1 MEGMSTTDPSADGTG
16 ARTPETSLS
25 VTFAGHSTVLIDAGG
40 VRLLTDPLL
49 RRRIGVLIR
58 RTALPATALRRDL
71 DAVLISHAHLD
82 HLDVPS
88 LRMIGRETPVI
99 VPRGVGPLLR
109 RQGFDPTEVDVGD
122 EVELPLRPPERAAA
136 AGAPRAT
143 VRAVPAYHSG
153 TRYPLGTPSA
163 ALGYVV
169 TGAGL
174 SAYFAGDTGLFD
186 GMEDIGPVDIAV
198 LPVGGWGPRLP
209 DDHLGP
215 LSAARALQLLR
226 PRACVP
232 VHWGTLYPPWL
243 PPEVNAKWSEW
254 PRAFDRYARHLAPD
268 VDMRVLPPGETAIF
282 THEALART
290 TPRAAPAAPQ
300 PAATPRD
307 ERPAAPQPS
316 ATPPDPAPWPE
327 AGP

>member
-1 MEGMSTTDPSADGTG
+1 MEHMSQPVSPA
-16 ARTPETSLS
+16 ALS

-58 RTALPATALRRDL
+58 RTAVPAAGLRRDL

-88 LRMIGRETPVI
+88 LRMIDRATPVI

-109 RQGFDPTEVDVGD
+109 RQGFDPLEVDEGD
-122 EVELPLRPPERAAA
+122 EVEFPLRRGGGEAA
-136 AGAPRAT
+136 RAT
-143 VRAVPAYHSG
+143 VRAVPAFHSG
-153 TRYPLGTPSA
+153 TRYPLGTPSV

-169 TGAGL
+169 TGAAAATGAEGAVSPGL
-174 SAYFAGDTGLFD
+174 STYFAGDTGLFD
-186 GMEDIGPVDIAV
+186 GMQDLGPVDVAV

-243 PPEVNAKWSEW
+243 PPEFNAKWSEW
-254 PRAFDRYARHLAPD
+254 PRAFERYARHLAPEVD
-268 VDMRVLPPGETAIF
+268 VRVLPPGGTTTF
-282 THEALART
+282 TPEALKG
-290 TPRAAPAAPQ
+290 AAP
-300 PAATPRD
+300 
-307 ERPAAPQPS
+307 
-316 ATPPDPAPWPE
+316 
-327 AGP
+327 

>member
-1 MEGMSTTDPSADGTG
+1 V
-16 ARTPETSLS
+16 S
-25 VTFAGHSTVLIDAGG
+25 VTFAGHSTVLLDVDG

-58 RTALPATALRRDL
+58 RTAVPAAELRHDL

-88 LRMIGRETPVI
+88 LRMIDRGTPI
-99 VPRGVGPLLR
+99 IAPRGVGALLR
-109 RQGFDPTEVDVGD
+109 RQGFEPTEVEVGD
-122 EVELPLRPPERAAA
+122 VVELPLPDAPGAAPSGA
-136 AGAPRAT
+136 APGAGLSPGPGRGPVR
-143 VRAVPAYHSG
+143 VRAVPAFHSG
-153 TRYPLGTPSA
+153 TRYPLGTPSE

-169 TGAGL
+169 EGGL

-186 GMEDIGPVDIAV
+186 GMQDLGPLDVAV

-215 LSAARALQLLR
+215 LTAARALQLLK

-243 PPEVNAKWSEW
+243 PPEFNAKWSEW
-254 PRAFDRYARHLAPD
+254 PRAFERYARHLAPG
-268 VDMRVLPPGETAIF
+268 VEVRVLPPGETTTF
-282 THEALART
+282 TPDSPTAPPTPPTAPPAEAPTAPPADT
-290 TPRAAPAAPQ
+290 PPVPRAAP
-300 PAATPRD
+300 R
-307 ERPAAPQPS
+307 
-316 ATPPDPAPWPE
+316 E
-327 AGP
+327 AS

>member
-1 MEGMSTTDPSADGTG
+1 MSTPAGS
-16 ARTPETSLS
+16 PWLS
-25 VTFAGHSTVLIDAGG
+25 VTFAGHSTVLLDVDG

-58 RTALPATALRRDL
+58 RTAVPAAELRRDL

-88 LRMIGRETPVI
+88 LRMIDRGTPVI
-99 VPRGVGPLLR
+99 APRGVGSLLR
-109 RQGFDPTEVDVGD
+109 RQGFEPTEVEVGD
-122 EVELPLRPPERAAA
+122 VLELPLPDGGPARGPVR
-136 AGAPRAT
+136 
-143 VRAVPAYHSG
+143 VRAVPAFHSG
-153 TRYPLGTPSA
+153 TRYPLGTPSE

-169 TGAGL
+169 EGGL

-186 GMEDIGPVDIAV
+186 GMEEFGPLDVAV

-215 LSAARALQLLR
+215 LTAARALQMLR

-243 PPEVNAKWSEW
+243 PPEFNAKWSEW
-254 PRAFDRYARHLAPD
+254 PRAFERYARHLAPD
-268 VDMRVLPPGETAIF
+268 VEVRVLPPGETTTF
-282 THEALART
+282 TLEPV
-290 TPRAAPAAPQ
+290 TPADETPGDAPP
-300 PAATPRD
+300 
-307 ERPAAPQPS
+307 
-316 ATPPDPAPWPE
+316 
-327 AGP
+327 